1 MFASL
6 PQNNI
11 WSVDSNGS
19 IVTNLDGITSTQQLI
34 DEFAKLAKVSK
45 ETAEAAIADLQ
56 TYSSDLSLQLQQID
70 YAGGMEDLLK
80 SASYKVS
87 GANGQEDKWF
97 IDLNEKQLAEY
108 APVLGINI
116 EDPTVA
122 AQEAKKKIEDELSK
136 KNDGI
141 EVKVKPKID
150 NEEFKSQV
158 NEKLQGYWD
167 EGGSDGE
174 NDVSKSNFLNGDQ
187 LVIDPVIDSDKFQEE
202 LNKLLQNQYNYL
214 TIECG
219 LDPSEAKQELEQFW
233 TEEKIQDLFPNVT
246 EEQQEVIKNKLPLQ

>member
-11 WSVDSNGS
+11 WSVDSNGN

-34 DEFAKLAKVSK
+34 DEFAKLAKVST

-70 YAGGMEDLLK
+70 YAGGMKDLLK
-80 SASYKVS
+80 SAAYKVG
-87 GANGQEDKWF
+87 GADEQKEKWF

-122 AQEAKKKIEDELSK
+122 AQEAKKR
-136 KNDGI
+136 
-141 EVKVKPKID
+141 
-150 NEEFKSQV
+150 
-158 NEKLQGYWD
+158 
-167 EGGSDGE
+167 
-174 NDVSKSNFLNGDQ
+174 
-187 LVIDPVIDSDKFQEE
+187 
-202 LNKLLQNQYNYL
+202 
-214 TIECG
+214 
-219 LDPSEAKQELEQFW
+219 
-233 TEEKIQDLFPNVT
+233 
-246 EEQQEVIKNKLPLQ
+246 